1 MYAIVENEEIKQ
13 FVSGDTYKNISFGSS
28 ATIKDRQ
35 NAGLYHIIDDEPEL
49 TKYQMLGNESYI
61 IDDTAQTVTKTYKIL
76 ELDPVEIDRKEFKK
90 NRQELLENFEV
101 THDGVIYQADEV
113 SQDRMARAI
122 VAMETFP
129 AETTINWIAKD
140 NSIHSLTRADLQ
152 AMLGLAG
159 TAQANIWIMK

>member
-1 MYAIVENEEIKQ
+1 MTYYDKKNKTFKICGIHEIDKNCVEITEQQHIDLLEALNR
-13 FVSGDTYKNISFGSS
+13 G
-28 ATIKDRQ
+28 ATINSDLSTTEKVPTK
-35 NAGLYHIIDDEPEL
+35 AEL
-49 TKYQMLGNESYI
+49 AEQARIAFKANR
-61 IDDTAQTVTKTYKIL
+61 KIL
-76 ELDPVEIDRKEFKK
+76 LDNLEI
-90 NRQELLENFEV
+90 

-129 AETTINWIAKD
+129 AETTINWVAKD

-159 TAQANIWIMK
+159 IAQADIWVMNQIYKEEK

>member
-1 MYAIVENEEIKQ
+1 MIKYFTDNKGSFYSGNNVFEGMTEITEKAYKAIFVVPPPTEAELAEQIRATFKAARQTLLDNLEI
-13 FVSGDTYKNISFGSS
+13 
-28 ATIKDRQ
+28 
-35 NAGLYHIIDDEPEL
+35 
-49 TKYQMLGNESYI
+49 
-61 IDDTAQTVTKTYKIL
+61 
-76 ELDPVEIDRKEFKK
+76 
-90 NRQELLENFEV
+90 

-129 AETTINWIAKD
+129 AETTINWVAKD

-159 TAQANIWIMK
+159 IAQANIWVMNQIYKEEK